1 MTRRPDAINALLD
14 ELRTLSPDE
23 ARDMDAELDAE
34 MDAVLD
40 AAGRPPAAG
49 APERTSEDDGGVA

>member
-40 AAGRPPAAG
+40 AAFGAG
-49 APERTSEDDGGVA
+49 SAPEAVAS